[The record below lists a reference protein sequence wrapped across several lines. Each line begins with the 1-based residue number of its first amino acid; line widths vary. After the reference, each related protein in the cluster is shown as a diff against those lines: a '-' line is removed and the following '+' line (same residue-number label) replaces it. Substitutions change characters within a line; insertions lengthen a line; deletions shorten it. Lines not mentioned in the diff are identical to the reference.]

1 MSASNVT
8 ALASELRQ
16 ATLGQLWRQWRAVG
30 ATVSS
35 PIPCRTIVDPEVLI
49 LMSLTMLEHERRLA
63 DVVWSWIS
71 VNHALVSVQRLG
83 NLRGQFPDLAARRL
97 AFVAGSRVDTEKDPR
112 WKSLQMPAAERL
124 EHRPARI
131 RAVTPQFSSWATLQL
146 QLRQGMGVGAKAD
159 VLSFVLG
166 LNSNAAEWASVSMIA
181 ESIGYTT
188 TAVRRVAEDLAA
200 ARFIRTLEVPDGD
213 GAARM
218 FSTHPAPWTSLLGV
232 TYSQPGWGYWRE
244 RFQFAVEVLHW
255 LNGEQ
260 TRPTS
265 PYAQDVAARKI
276 LTRHGAALRRDRIVE
291 PIEFAGAVLG
301 RDYLVGA
308 VRALITWW
316 ANHG

>member
-1 MSASNVT
+1 MPALNAT
-8 ALASELRQ
+8 ALASELGQ
-16 ATLGQLWRQWRAVG
+16 ATLEQLWRQWRPVG
-30 ATVSS
+30 ATTSS
-35 PIPCRTIVDPEVLI
+35 PIPCRTIVDPETLI

-63 DVVWSWIS
+63 DVVWSWIG

-83 NLRGQFPDLAARRL
+83 NLRGQFPEVAAHRL
-97 AFVAGSRVDTEKDPR
+97 AFIAASRVDTDKDPR
-112 WKSLQMPAAERL
+112 WKSLQMAAAERL
-124 EHRPARI
+124 DYRTSKR
-131 RAVTPQFSSWATLQL
+131 RAIEPQFSSWATLLL

-166 LNSNAAEWASVSMIA
+166 LNSNTAEWASVSMIA

-200 ARFIRTLEVPDGD
+200 ARFIRALEVPDGD

-218 FSTHPAPWTSLLGV
+218 FSAHPTQWAGLLGV
-232 TYSQPGWGYWRE
+232 SYSQPGWGYWRE
-244 RFQFAVEVLHW
+244 RFQFVIEVLAW
-255 LNGEQ
+255 LKAEQ

-265 PYAQDVAARKI
+265 PYAQDVAARAI

-291 PIEFAGAVLG
+291 PIEFAGAALG
-301 RDYLVGA
+301 RDYLEAA
-308 VRALITWW
+308 VRALIAWW